1 MRARPVRIQA
11 RKVRSTARKS
21 RGVALESSSIA
32 KVLNT
37 ISAKPQNQYSTDD
50 KKERGGGEGN
60 LYVED
65 APEEADEEAG
75 DEVADGVDG
84 GEGSEGHAVLFLGDE
99 FGGEGIFQWLFGA
112 DVKTREDKNQ
122 SEQPRRGCSDTKKNR
137 CDAGEGITRSEHS
150 IAMRNMVA
158 EPATHV
164 GGAGVEDVM
173 QSVEA
178 DGEAGGTG
186 EAMSRREHAR
196 GVENQQG
203 MGKIA
208 GAENADA
215 HEQTPE

>member
-1 MRARPVRIQA
+1 MKLNSRRKIPKRARTKPSPMRARPVRIQA

-50 KKERGGGEGN
+50 KKERGGGEGD

-75 DEVADGVDG
+75 DEVADGVD
-84 GEGSEGHAVLFLGDE
+84 
-99 FGGEGIFQWLFGA
+99 GGEGIFQWLFGA

-137 CDAGEGITRSEHS
+137 CDAGEGITRSEH
-150 IAMRNMVA
+150 
-158 EPATHV
+158 
-164 GGAGVEDVM
+164 
-173 QSVEA
+173 
-178 DGEAGGTG
+178 
-186 EAMSRREHAR
+186 
-196 GVENQQG
+196 
-203 MGKIA
+203 
-208 GAENADA
+208 
-215 HEQTPE
+215 

>member
-99 FGGEGIFQWLFGA
+99 FGGEGIFEWLLGA
-112 DVKTREDKNQ
+112 DVEARQGKNDG
-122 SEQPRRGCSDTKKNR
+122 EQQ
-137 CDAGEGITRSEHS
+137 EGICSS
-150 IAMRNMVA
+150 AKKDGSDA
-158 EPATHV
+158 
-164 GGAGVEDVM
+164 
-173 QSVEA
+173 
-178 DGEAGGTG
+178 GEAGGTG

-196 GVENQQG
+196 GVENQERV
-203 MGKIA
+203 GKIT

-215 HEQTPE
+215 HQQTAE